1 MKPISPTCRPCPL
14 AKTDFLPI
22 SHGNQSA
29 RLALAKGLDIL
40 MSLTI
45 SFGMDYWESKNDALQ
60 FRELQAESS
69 TALFEAVV
77 CTGTIEAVSAVV
89 CGVSLA

>member
-1 MKPISPTCRPCPL
+1 M
-14 AKTDFLPI
+14 
-22 SHGNQSA
+22 
-29 RLALAKGLDIL
+29 

-45 SFGMDYWESKNDALQ
+45 SFGMDYWQSKNDALQ